1 MRPGPAAASVV
12 GCTVRPIATAA
23 TDVWR
28 EPAFACITK
37 ELRPRAHP
45 WHHGHHSRWTIPT
58 ALIFGISGQ
67 DGSLLAQQLLSE
79 GWAVHGTSR
88 NAALHDFRNLARL
101 GIRDRVTL
109 HSSDPAEFR
118 SVMGVVA
125 RTDPTEIYNLS
136 GQTSVGLSFD
146 QPVETNDSIMAA
158 TLNILEVIRYQD
170 KRIRFYS
177 AASSECFGNT
187 PPDGADETTPFRPRS
202 PYAVAKAA
210 AYWTVANY
218 REGHGLFAVS
228 GILFNHESPLRPEQF
243 VTQKIIRGAGRIE
256 RGEARGPL
264 RLGRLDVR
272 RDWGWADE
280 YVGAMRM
287 MLRQEAPEDF
297 VIATGESRTLGEF
310 AAEAFAA
317 FGLDWKEHVVSD
329 PELARPTDILVSV
342 GRPERARERLKW
354 AATMRMSEVAKRL
367 AADEGTRNQPPT
379 PSMR

>member
-1 MRPGPAAASVV
+1 
-12 GCTVRPIATAA
+12 
-23 TDVWR
+23 
-28 EPAFACITK
+28 
-37 ELRPRAHP
+37 L
-45 WHHGHHSRWTIPT
+45 HHRDRSRWTIPT

-67 DGSLLAQQLLSE
+67 DGSLLAQHLLGE

-88 NAALHDFRNLARL
+88 NVALHDFRNLARL

-118 SVMGVVA
+118 SVMDVVA
-125 RTDPTEIYNLS
+125 RTAPAEIYNLS

-146 QPVETNDSIMAA
+146 LPVETNNSILAA

-170 KRIRFYS
+170 RRIRFYN

-187 PPDGADETTPFRPRS
+187 PPEGADETTPFHPRS

-228 GILFNHESPLRPEQF
+228 GILFNHESPFRPEQF
-243 VTQKIIRGAGRIE
+243 VTQKIVRGAARI
-256 RGEARGPL
+256 ARGDVKGPL
-264 RLGRLDVR
+264 KLGRLDVR
-272 RDWGWADE
+272 RDWGWAEE
-280 YVGAMRM
+280 YVGAMRL
-287 MLRQEAPEDF
+287 MLRQETPADF
-297 VIATGESRTLGEF
+297 VIATGESRTLAEF
-310 AAEAFAA
+310 TAEAFAA

-342 GRPERARERLKW
+342 GRPGRARECLRW
-354 AATMRMSEVAKRL
+354 EATMRMADIARRL
-367 AADEGTRNQPPT
+367 AAEEATQTGPAPR
-379 PSMR
+379 R

>member
-1 MRPGPAAASVV
+1 MASGVRRRAWIAADANNARGRGRLAIERP
-12 GCTVRPIATAA
+12 
-23 TDVWR
+23 
-28 EPAFACITK
+28 ACITNR
-37 ELRPRAHP
+37 RPRAH
-45 WHHGHHSRWTIPT
+45 HRDRSRCTIPT

-67 DGSLLAQQLLSE
+67 DGSLLARHLLRE
-79 GWAVHGTSR
+79 GWSVHGTSR

-118 SVMGVVA
+118 SVMDVVA
-125 RTDPTEIYNLS
+125 RTEPAEIYNLS

-146 QPVETNDSIMAA
+146 QPVETNNSILAA
-158 TLNILEVIRYQD
+158 TLNILEVIRHQD
-170 KRIRFYS
+170 RRIRFYN

-187 PPDGADETTPFRPRS
+187 PPEGADETTPFHPRS

-243 VTQKIIRGAGRIE
+243 VTQKVIRGAGRIA
-256 RGEARGPL
+256 RGETAGPL

-280 YVGAMRM
+280 YVDAMRLM
-287 MLRQEAPEDF
+287 MRRDDPEDF

-317 FGLDWKEHVVSD
+317 FGLDWQEHVVSD
-329 PELARPTDILVSV
+329 PELGRPTDIQVSV
-342 GRPERARERLKW
+342 GRPARARARLAW
-354 AATMRMSEVAKRL
+354 EATMHMSEVARRL
-367 AADEGTRNQPPT
+367 AAEEAALNART
-379 PSMR
+379 

>member
-1 MRPGPAAASVV
+1 
-12 GCTVRPIATAA
+12 
-23 TDVWR
+23 
-28 EPAFACITK
+28 
-37 ELRPRAHP
+37 L
-45 WHHGHHSRWTIPT
+45 HHRDRSRSTIPT
-58 ALIFGISGQ
+58 ALIIGISGQ
-67 DGSLLAQQLLSE
+67 DGSLLAQHLLRE

-88 NAALHDFRNLARL
+88 NAALHDFRNLVRL

-118 SVMGVVA
+118 SVMDVVA
-125 RTDPTEIYNLS
+125 RTEPEEIYNLS
-136 GQTSVGLSFD
+136 GQSSVGLSFD
-146 QPVETNDSIMAA
+146 QPVETNNSILAA
-158 TLNILEVIRYQD
+158 TLNILEVIRHQD
-170 KRIRFYS
+170 KRIRFYN

-187 PPDGADETTPFRPRS
+187 PPAGADETTPFHPRS

-228 GILFNHESPLRPEQF
+228 GMLFNHESPFRPEQF
-243 VTQKIIRGAGRIE
+243 VTQKIVRGAGRIA
-256 RGEARGPL
+256 RGEATGPL

-287 MLRQEAPEDF
+287 MLRQETPEDF

-329 PELARPTDILVSV
+329 PDLSRPTDILLSV
-342 GRPERARERLKW
+342 GRPARARERLKW
-354 AATMRMSEVAKRL
+354 EATMRMSEVARQL
-367 AADEGTRNQPPT
+367 AAEEAARNGPAP
-379 PSMR
+379 RA

>member
-1 MRPGPAAASVV
+1 LQRRD
-12 GCTVRPIATAA
+12 C
-23 TDVWR
+23 
-28 EPAFACITK
+28 
-37 ELRPRAHP
+37 
-45 WHHGHHSRWTIPT
+45 SRWTIPT
-58 ALIFGISGQ
+58 ALIIGISGQ
-67 DGSLLAQQLLSE
+67 DGSLLAQRLLRE
-79 GWAVHGTSR
+79 GWTVHGTSR
-88 NAALHDFRNLARL
+88 NAALHDFRNLTRL

-118 SVMGVVA
+118 SVMDVVA
-125 RTDPTEIYNLS
+125 RTEPAEIYNLS

-146 QPVETNDSIMAA
+146 QPIETNNSILAA
-158 TLNILEVIRYQD
+158 TLNVLEVIRVEN
-170 KRIRFYS
+170 KRIRFYN

-187 PPDGADETTPFRPRS
+187 PPEGADETTPFHPRS

-228 GILFNHESPLRPEQF
+228 GMLFNHESPFRPEQF
-243 VTQKIIRGAGRIE
+243 VTQKIVRGAARIA
-256 RGEARGPL
+256 RGEAKGPL

-287 MLRQEAPEDF
+287 MLRQDTPQDF
-297 VIATGESRTLGEF
+297 VIATGESRTLGDF

-329 PELARPTDILVSV
+329 PALSRPTDIAMSV
-342 GRPERARERLKW
+342 GCPARARARLKW
-354 AATMRMSEVAKRL
+354 EATIRMADVARRL
-367 AADEGTRNQPPT
+367 AAEEGARNGSSPP
-379 PSMR
+379 